1 MSKIDEQLFSAHEHA
16 LEKEYE
22 LCPECGSELS
32 VKHSKHGSFIGCN
45 NYPNC
50 GYTRPL
56 VQHEAIET
64 QVIQGSVCPE
74 CGHELAV
81 KSGRFGI
88 FIGCTQYPSCT
99 HIEKPDQGADKPD
112 ILCPECKTGKLEHR
126 TSRFGKSFYACSAYP
141 KCKFI
146 VNYPPVAE
154 ECPNCGY
161 GILVERK
168 GAAGM
173 RLECPQKTCKYK
185 RPL

>member
-1 MSKIDEQLFSAHEHA
+1 MSKIDQQLFNAHEHA

-32 VKHSKHGSFIGCN
+32 VKHSKHGSFLGCN
-45 NYPNC
+45 NYPAC
-50 GYTRPL
+50 GYSRPL
-56 VQHEAIET
+56 VQHESIES
-64 QVIQGSVCPE
+64 QLIAGSECPE

-88 FIGCTQYPSCT
+88 FIGCSQYPACT
-99 HIEKPDQGADKPD
+99 HIEKPDQPSD
-112 ILCPECKTGKLEHR
+112 ISIIGCPSCKQGHLEHR
-126 TSRFGKSFYACSAYP
+126 TSRFGKSFYACNAYP
-141 KCKFI
+141 KCKFL
-146 VNYPPVAE
+146 VNYPPRAE
-154 ECPNCGY
+154 SCPDCGF

-168 GAAGM
+168 GAAGA

>member
-1 MSKIDEQLFSAHEHA
+1 MSKIDDQLFSAHAHA
-16 LEKEYE
+16 LEKEFE

-45 NYPNC
+45 NYPHC
-50 GYTRPL
+50 EYTRPL
-56 VQHEAIET
+56 VQHESIET
-64 QVIQGSVCPE
+64 QVIGGSKCPE

-99 HIEKPDQGADKPD
+99 HIEKPAQDTDKPEVA
-112 ILCPECKTGKLEHR
+112 CPECHTGKLEHR
-126 TSRFGKSFYACSAYP
+126 TSRFGKSFYACNAYP

-146 VNYPPVAE
+146 VNFLPVSQS
-154 ECPNCGY
+154 CPSCGY

-168 GAAGM
+168 GAAGL
-173 RLECPQKTCKYK
+173 RLECPQKSCKYK
-185 RPL
+185 QAL